1 MRGSDHTIF
10 ETGQM
15 GIPRFDLTDKV
26 AIITGVGSEIG
37 IGRGIAR
44 TFAAYGAKLV
54 VADMHN
60 DNIQARAKEIA
71 AEFDA
76 EVIPVRCDVRCEE
89 DRESLVRTAMDA
101 FGRIDI
107 LVNNAGV
114 TLTND
119 QLAMDVDEEEWD
131 RVVDTDYKAVFFLTQ
146 RVAKIMIEQERGNI
160 INIASVVARVAS
172 TRMLPYSSAKAA
184 VVQMTR
190 CMAFEWARF
199 NIRANCICP
208 GYIDTNMTQSTLN
221 KPKAYEAI
229 TRPIPHNRKVG
240 DPMDIAAAA
249 LFLASDCSDMVNG
262 TPLYVD
268 GARSIW

>member
-1 MRGSDHTIF
+1 MRKTAIVTGGS
-10 ETGQM
+10 
-15 GIPRFDLTDKV
+15 R
-26 AIITGVGSEIG
+26 G
-37 IGRGIAR
+37 IGFGIALELAKHGYNIAILDVNDLEDPSR
-44 TFAAYGAKLV
+44 PDYKENMAKL
-54 VADMHN
+54 
-60 DNIQARAKEIA
+60 EA
-71 AEFDA
+71 AGA
-76 EVIPVRCDVRCEE
+76 EYLYQKGDTRTAA
-89 DRESLVRTAMDA
+89 DRESFVKAVVER
-101 FGRIDI
+101 FGEIDV

-114 TLTND
+114 VLSND
-119 QLAMDVDEEEWD
+119 QLAQDVTEEEWD

-146 RVAKIMIEQERGNI
+146 RVAEIMIKQERGNI

-172 TRMLPYSSAKAA
+172 TRMLPYASAKAA

-208 GYIDTNMTQSTLN
+208 GYIETNMTQTTLN
-221 KPKAYEAI
+221 KPAAYEAI

-240 DPMDIAAAA
+240 DPLDIAAAA
-249 LFLASDCSDMVNG
+249 LFLGCDCSDMVNG

>member
-1 MRGSDHTIF
+1 MDIRKLFSLEGRVALV
-10 ETGQM
+10 TGATHGLGM
-15 GIPRFDLTDKV
+15 AVATALAGAGATLAVNGHSADRLDKALKTYENKGIDAKGYLFDVTDEQAV
-26 AIITGVGSEIG
+26 AEGV
-37 IGRGIAR
+37 AR
-44 TFAAYGAKLV
+44 
-54 VADMHN
+54 
-60 DNIQARAKEIA
+60 IE
-71 AEFDA
+71 
-76 EVIPVRCDVRCEE
+76 
-89 DRESLVRTAMDA
+89 REA
-101 FGRIDI
+101 GPIDI

-114 TLTND
+114 VLSND
-119 QLAMDVDEEEWD
+119 QLAQDVTEEEWD

-146 RVAKIMIEQERGNI
+146 RVAEIMIKQERGNI

-172 TRMLPYSSAKAA
+172 TRMLPYASAKAA

-208 GYIDTNMTQSTLN
+208 GYIETNMTQTTLN
-221 KPKAYEAI
+221 KPAAYEAI

-240 DPMDIAAAA
+240 DPLDIAAAA
-249 LFLASDCSDMVNG
+249 LFLGCDCSDMVNG